1 MGWEQ
6 QFFEILE
13 LEKMIIL
20 SEKLKIPSM
29 NGYGLEVI
37 DYLPPGRNI

>member
-1 MGWEQ
+1 
-6 QFFEILE
+6 
-13 LEKMIIL
+13 MIVL

-37 DYLPPGRNI
+37 DYLPPGEIFDGTKY

>member
-1 MGWEQ
+1 
-6 QFFEILE
+6 
-13 LEKMIIL
+13 MIVL

-37 DYLPPGRNI
+37 DYLATWEKYLMGQNFDDLEALKNR